1 MFAGMESPLQ
11 LVCPHCAQ
19 LNRLSRDRV
28 GDSAR
33 CGRCKRALLA
43 AHPISLDDANF
54 ARFVKRN
61 ELPVVVDFWAA
72 WCGPCT
78 MMAPVLE
85 RAAAAF
91 HGRALFAKLDTDAAP
106 VTAQAHAIRSIP
118 TLIVFASGRE
128 LARRSGALDA
138 GQLRAF
144 VEQALARA
152 DHG

>member
-1 MFAGMESPLQ
+1 MNATLQ

-19 LNRLSRDRV
+19 LNRLPRERV

-43 AHPISLDDANF
+43 AHPVSLDDTRF
-54 ARFVKRN
+54 ARFVERN

-72 WCGPCT
+72 WCGPCK
-78 MMAPVLE
+78 MMAPVFE

-106 VTAQAHAIRSIP
+106 AAAQAHGIRSIP
-118 TLIVFASGRE
+118 TLIVFAHGRE
-128 LARRSGALDA
+128 VARQSGALD
-138 GQLRAF
+138 GNGLRSF
-144 VEQALARA
+144 VEQALVRA
-152 DHG
+152 TAA